1 MKPGWERYT
10 NKRGQKDVRLKGAL
24 SGAVFEPK
32 AYRAAKADAVRA
44 EKAAK
49 ALSDFDR
56 DFARTAA
63 EARAKNPVERSAMES
78 AVRDG
83 NRAVRS
89 ARFKG

>member
-1 MKPGWERYT
+1 MAWERFT
-10 NKRGQKDVRLKGAL
+10 NKRGQKDVRPKGAL

-32 AYRAAKADAVRA
+32 GYRAAKAEAVRA

-49 ALSDFDR
+49 ALADFER
-56 DFARTAA
+56 DFARTAS
-63 EARAKNPVERSAMES
+63 EARAKNPDERSAMES
-78 AVRDG
+78 AVRGG